1 MMKRLIAGMLCI
13 GFVLPTATFAGP
25 IDAGQPGVGDM
36 PDVEMRYGDCPPL
49 LEWLC
54 GK

>member
-1 MMKRLIAGMLCI
+1 MKRLIAGMLCI
-13 GFVLPTATFAGP
+13 GFVLPTAASAGP
-25 IDAGQPGVGDM
+25 VDADRSGAGDG
-36 PDVEMRYGDCPPL
+36 PAAGMRYGDCPPL